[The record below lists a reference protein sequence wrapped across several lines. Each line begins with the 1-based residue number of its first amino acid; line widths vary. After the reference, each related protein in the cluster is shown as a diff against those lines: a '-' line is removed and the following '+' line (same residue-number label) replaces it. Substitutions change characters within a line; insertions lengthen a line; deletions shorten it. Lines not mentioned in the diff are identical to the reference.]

1 MKKLKKKKNKF
12 RLLIKFLL
20 CITYIFIM
28 MILVFVSFKLFKEEK
43 KIVNWKDVE
52 QTDQYSYIEI
62 SEMSEAFAEIGNK
75 QFHFVIEKEQSG
87 VWHTYLIAIK
97 KSDYDKYKNL
107 IDATYERIENTNEV
121 IKVYGYPIKINNNV
135 KDLAIK
141 NIKNFVPIE
150 NQVVLTE
157 DNFEQYLTN
166 TYLDTTIK
174 KTRKLNYF
182 ILVLLLMALVLFILL
197 IFTIFDKVKTVDEA
211 YNMIEKDTKYKGKK
225 KKAKKKLKKKED
237 KDDIEII

>member
-1 MKKLKKKKNKF
+1 MKKLKKINRF

-43 KIVNWKDVE
+43 KIVKWKDVE

-75 QFHFVIEKEQSG
+75 QFHFVIEKEKSG

-97 KSDYDKYKNL
+97 KSDYGKYKNL

-121 IKVYGYPIKINNNV
+121 IKVYGYPIKINKNV
-135 KDLAIK
+135 KELAIK
-141 NIKNFVPIE
+141 NIKNFVPID

-182 ILVLLLMALVLFILL
+182 ILALLLMALVLFILL
-197 IFTIFDKVKTVDEA
+197 IFTIFDKVKKVDEA
-211 YNMIEKDTKYKGKK
+211 YNMIGKDTKYKGKK
-225 KKAKKKLKKKED
+225 KKLKKKVKKKED
-237 KDDIEII
+237 KDELEII

>member
-1 MKKLKKKKNKF
+1 MKKLKKKNKF

-20 CITYIFIM
+20 CITYIFII

-43 KIVNWKDVE
+43 KIVKWKDVE

-75 QFHFVIEKEQSG
+75 QFHFVIEKEKSG
-87 VWHTYLIAIK
+87 IWHTYLIAIK
-97 KSDYDKYKNL
+97 KSDYNKYKNL

-121 IKVYGYPIKINNNV
+121 IKVYGYPVKINENI

-141 NIKNFVPIE
+141 NIINFVPIE
-150 NQVVLTE
+150 NQVVLTK

-182 ILVLLLMALVLFILL
+182 ILILLLMALILFILL
-197 IFTIFDKVKTVDEA
+197 IFTIFDKVKQKEEVD
-211 YNMIEKDTKYKGKK
+211 NIKEKDTKYKSRKK
-225 KKAKKKLKKKED
+225 KSKKSKKNS
-237 KDDIEII
+237 KDDLEII